1 MLNPG
6 LWQWWLC
13 AEQCRRGRI
22 FANITQTCTN
32 TLTLAQRSRG
42 VLEGEILANQRR
54 WIEEN
59 MEKRSGREADS
70 Y

>member
-6 LWQWWLC
+6 SGSGGCVVCGAGGGEYFQ
-13 AEQCRRGRI
+13 I
-22 FANITQTCTN
+22 FYKHTH
-32 TLTLAQRSRG
+32 TLMLTQRSRG

-54 WIEEN
+54 WIVEN

>member
-1 MLNPG
+1 MLNLG
-6 LWQWWLC
+6 SGSGGCVVCGAGGGEYFQ
-13 AEQCRRGRI
+13 I
-22 FANITQTCTN
+22 FYKHTH
-32 TLTLAQRSRG
+32 TLMLTQRSRG

-54 WIEEN
+54 WIVEN